1 MEPAEDLVE
10 RVLRDALAGGRNGAT
25 QTVVVKDEGKSHRA
39 WNAFYLM
46 LGLNVALLAMFL
58 SHDRKIERLEDYLQV
73 IYSQVPSLR
82 DSENGRQE
90 ENQP

>member
-46 LGLNVALLAMFL
+46 LGLNSALLAMFVM
-58 SHDRKIERLEDYLQV
+58 HDRKIERMQDHLNA
-73 IYSQVPSLR
+73 IYMMAPHLKPEKSP
-82 DSENGRQE
+82 
-90 ENQP
+90 

>member
-1 MEPAEDLVE
+1 MEPEEDLVG

-46 LGLNVALLAMFL
+46 LGLNAALLVMYLA
-58 SHDRKIERLEDYLQV
+58 HDRKIAELEQYITATYMMAPQLK
-73 IYSQVPSLR
+73 PP
-82 DSENGRQE
+82 E
-90 ENQP
+90 EKP

>member
-10 RVLRDALAGGRNGAT
+10 RVLRDVLGGGRNSAT

-46 LGLNVALLAMFL
+46 LGLNVALLVMYLA
-58 SHDRKIERLEDYLQV
+58 HDRKIAELEQHITATYMIAPQLK
-73 IYSQVPSLR
+73 PP
-82 DSENGRQE
+82 EKK
-90 ENQP
+90 P